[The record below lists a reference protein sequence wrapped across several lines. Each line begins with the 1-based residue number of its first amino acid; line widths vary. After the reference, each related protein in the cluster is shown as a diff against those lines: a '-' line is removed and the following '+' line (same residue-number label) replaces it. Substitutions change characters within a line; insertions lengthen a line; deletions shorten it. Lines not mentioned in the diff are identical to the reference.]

1 MTVFT
6 AGGGTM
12 GECLAGGDM
21 RLEDGPHGAEVG
33 VARWSNLD
41 VSHC

>member
-1 MTVFT
+1 
-6 AGGGTM
+6 M
-12 GECLAGGDM
+12 GDGFACGDM
-21 RLEDGPHGAEVG
+21 RLEDGPHGVEVG